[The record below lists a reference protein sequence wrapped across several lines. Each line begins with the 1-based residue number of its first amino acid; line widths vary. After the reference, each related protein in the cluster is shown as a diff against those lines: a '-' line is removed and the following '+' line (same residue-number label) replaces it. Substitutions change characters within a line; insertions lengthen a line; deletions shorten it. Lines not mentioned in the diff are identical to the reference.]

1 MAFELLLQHDR
12 FPCRSHFLLY
22 FFVIFS
28 TYLFVGIL
36 NPDHMQPN
44 VIDLRDAINW
54 VAMYCFMLNF
64 TKYLSR
70 VTSSIYCWPMVS
82 LLTYKA

>member
-1 MAFELLLQHDR
+1 MIDSLVDHIF
-12 FPCRSHFLLY
+12 FY
-22 FFVIFS
+22 IFFVIFS

-70 VTSSIYCWPMVS
+70 VTSSIYC
-82 LLTYKA
+82 